1 MLNAIGCC
9 VVLAGVIL
17 YKFIH
22 YLEKKHA
29 EADHIAVPTFDKE
42 DRNERG
48 RVGYHTEQPFSKLDS
63 GEDLN
68 KFLDESSGRY
78 SDHLDGVEMRRVK
91 PPLRSRSSFE
101 HANGQ
106 GQAEELLIV

>member
-29 EADHIAVPTFDKE
+29 EADLIAVPTFDKD
-42 DRNERG
+42 DRSEHGRG
-48 RVGYHTEQPFSKLDS
+48 SYRMEQAFSKLDS

-68 KFLDESSGRY
+68 KFLDQTSARF
-78 SDHLDGVEMRRVK
+78 SDHLEGVEMRRVK
-91 PPLRSRSSFE
+91 PLRSRSSFE
-101 HANGQ
+101 HGNGQ